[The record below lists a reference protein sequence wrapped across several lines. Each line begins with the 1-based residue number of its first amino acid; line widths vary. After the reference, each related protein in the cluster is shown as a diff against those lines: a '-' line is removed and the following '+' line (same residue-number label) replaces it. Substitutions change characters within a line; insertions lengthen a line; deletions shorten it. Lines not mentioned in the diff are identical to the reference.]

1 MYKPGTIILTPFPF
15 SNLAKSK
22 VRPALII
29 SQEDSR
35 LNAVIVCFI
44 TSNPKIGK
52 HAVRIEKSPQTGLKI
67 SSVVRFDKIATLEKN
82 IILGELGKVDD
93 DFFQKY
99 QQKFFDVFAF
109 TKLL

>member
-15 SNLAKSK
+15 SNLA
-22 VRPALII
+22 
-29 SQEDSR
+29 
-35 LNAVIVCFI
+35 
-44 TSNPKIGK
+44 K

-99 QQKFFDVFAF
+99 QQKFFTVPEQKLVPSLQPW
-109 TKLL
+109 KLLCNILAGLCSCLYFTF